1 MNGKAFFGHL
11 VAVVAEDLNL
21 NYEFIAPKSFV
32 WHSWEMIMIKAPF
45 SSYDTFL
52 LISWSL

>member
-32 WHSWEMIMIKAPF
+32 MAF
-45 SSYDTFL
+45 LGDDYDQSTL
-52 LISWSL
+52 LI